1 MKEERYFYVP
11 DAATATELP
20 QEEAM
25 HALRVLRLAEG
36 DEISLVDGE
45 GTLYKAVITAATGKH
60 CHFDI
65 SERLPQQ
72 RPWKGR
78 LHIAMAP
85 TKMMERTEWM
95 AEKVT
100 EIGVDEL
107 SFPEC
112 RFSERRKLRK
122 ERIEKV
128 VVAAMKQ
135 SHKAWMPQVNEM
147 CTFKQLIDSEQGGL
161 KYICHCY
168 NEIEREDLV
177 TLLKEAAA
185 EARNNNTDNTTDED
199 ITILIGP
206 EGDFSVEEVRY
217 AMSKGYRSTSLGPSR
232 LRTET
237 AATVAATLARFFK
250 LTN

>member
-1 MKEERYFYVP
+1 
-11 DAATATELP
+11 
-20 QEEAM
+20 M
-25 HALRVLRLAEG
+25 HALRVLRLTEG

-45 GTLYKAVITAATGKH
+45 GTLYKAVITSATGKH
-60 CHFDI
+60 CHYDI
-65 SERLPQQ
+65 AESLPQQ
-72 RPWKGR
+72 RPWRGR

-112 RFSERRKLRK
+112 RFSERRKMRK
-122 ERIEKV
+122 ERVEKV

-135 SHKAWMPQVNEM
+135 SHKAWMPQVNDM
-147 CTFKQLIDSEQGGL
+147 CAFKQFIDNERGGR

-168 NEIEREDLV
+168 NEIERREL
-177 TLLKEAAA
+177 TSLLN
-185 EARNNNTDNTTDED
+185 EARDGGNGNAENGNTANED

-217 AMSKGYRSTSLGPSR
+217 AISKGYKSTSLGPSR

-237 AATVAATLARFFK
+237 AAIVAATVARF
-250 LTN
+250 TN

>member
-11 DAATATELP
+11 DAATAAELP

-25 HALRVLRLAEG
+25 HALRVLRLTEG
-36 DEISLVDGE
+36 DEISLVDGA
-45 GTLYKAVITAATGKH
+45 GTLYKAVITSAQGKR
-60 CHFDI
+60 CHYDI
-65 SERLPQQ
+65 TERLPQQ

-112 RFSERRKLRK
+112 RFSERRKMRT
-122 ERIEKV
+122 ERVEKV

-147 CTFKQLIDSEQGGL
+147 RPFKQFVDSDREGL
-161 KYICHCY
+161 KCICHCY
-168 NEIEREDLV
+168 NEIERREL
-177 TLLKEAAA
+177 TALLKEAASGDA
-185 EARNNNTDNTTDED
+185 DKEV
-199 ITILIGP
+199 TIMIGP
-206 EGDFSVEEVRY
+206 EGDFSIEEVRY
-217 AMSKGYRSTSLGPSR
+217 AMSKGYVSTSLGPSR

-237 AATVAATLARFFK
+237 AAIVAVTACQINK
-250 LTN
+250 

>member
-11 DAATATELP
+11 NAAAASELP

-25 HALRVLRLAEG
+25 HALRVLRLTEG

-45 GTLYKAVITAATGKH
+45 GTLYKAVITSATGKH
-60 CHFDI
+60 CHYDI
-65 SERLPQQ
+65 AESLPQQ
-72 RPWKGR
+72 RPWRGR

-112 RFSERRKLRK
+112 RFSERRKMRK
-122 ERIEKV
+122 ERVEKV

-135 SHKAWMPQVNEM
+135 SHKAWMPQVNDM
-147 CTFKQLIDSEQGGL
+147 CAFKQFIDNERGGR

-168 NEIEREDLV
+168 NEIERREL
-177 TLLKEAAA
+177 TSLLRESAESNAA
-185 EARNNNTDNTTDED
+185 TGDTSDED
-199 ITILIGP
+199 VTILIGP

-217 AMSKGYRSTSLGPSR
+217 AISKGYKSTSLGPSR

-237 AATVAATLARFFK
+237 AAIVAATVARF
-250 LTN
+250 TN

>member
-11 DAATATELP
+11 DAAAASELP

-25 HALRVLRLAEG
+25 HALRVLRLTEG
-36 DEISLVDGE
+36 DEISLVDGD
-45 GTLYKAVITAATGKH
+45 GTLYKAVITSATGKH
-60 CHFDI
+60 CHYDI
-65 SERLPQQ
+65 AESLPQQ
-72 RPWKGR
+72 RPWKGK

-112 RFSERRKLRK
+112 RFSERRKMRK
-122 ERIEKV
+122 ERVEKV

-135 SHKAWMPQVNEM
+135 SHKAWMPQVNDM
-147 CTFKQLIDSEQGGL
+147 CAFKQFIDNERGGR

-168 NEIEREDLV
+168 NEIERREL
-177 TLLKEAAA
+177 TSLLRESAESNAA
-185 EARNNNTDNTTDED
+185 TGDTSDED
-199 ITILIGP
+199 VTILIGP
-206 EGDFSVEEVRY
+206 EGDFSIEEVRY
-217 AMSKGYRSTSLGPSR
+217 AVSKGYKSTSLGPSR

-237 AATVAATLARFFK
+237 AAIVAATVARF
-250 LTN
+250 TN

>member
-1 MKEERYFYVP
+1 
-11 DAATATELP
+11 
-20 QEEAM
+20 
-25 HALRVLRLAEG
+25 
-36 DEISLVDGE
+36 
-45 GTLYKAVITAATGKH
+45 
-60 CHFDI
+60 
-65 SERLPQQ
+65 
-72 RPWKGR
+72 
-78 LHIAMAP
+78 
-85 TKMMERTEWM
+85 MERTEWM

-147 CTFKQLIDSEQGGL
+147 CTFKQLIDSERGGL

-185 EARNNNTDNTTDED
+185 KAEGSTDED

>member
-11 DAATATELP
+11 DAAAASELP

-25 HALRVLRLAEG
+25 HALRVLRLTEG

-45 GTLYKAVITAATGKH
+45 GTLYRAVITSATGKH
-60 CHFDI
+60 CHYDI
-65 SERLPQQ
+65 AESLPQQ
-72 RPWKGR
+72 RPWKGK

-112 RFSERRKLRK
+112 RFSERRKMRK
-122 ERIEKV
+122 ERVEKV

-135 SHKAWMPQVNEM
+135 SHKAWMPQVNDM
-147 CTFKQLIDSEQGGL
+147 CAFKQFIDNERGGR

-168 NEIEREDLV
+168 NEIERREL
-177 TLLKEAAA
+177 TSLLRESAESNAA
-185 EARNNNTDNTTDED
+185 TGDTSDED
-199 ITILIGP
+199 VTILIGP

-217 AMSKGYRSTSLGPSR
+217 AISKGYKSTSLGPSR

-237 AATVAATLARFFK
+237 AAIVAATVARF
-250 LTN
+250 TN

>member
-1 MKEERYFYVP
+1 
-11 DAATATELP
+11 
-20 QEEAM
+20 M
-25 HALRVLRLAEG
+25 HALRVLRLTEG

-45 GTLYKAVITAATGKH
+45 GTLYKAVITSATGKH
-60 CHFDI
+60 CHYDI
-65 SERLPQQ
+65 AESLPQQ

-112 RFSERRKLRK
+112 RFSERRKMRK
-122 ERIEKV
+122 ERVEKV

-135 SHKAWMPQVNEM
+135 SHKAWMPQVNDM
-147 CTFKQLIDSEQGGL
+147 CAFKQFIDNERGGR

-168 NEIEREDLV
+168 NEIERREL
-177 TLLKEAAA
+177 TSLLRESAESNAA
-185 EARNNNTDNTTDED
+185 TGDTSDED
-199 ITILIGP
+199 VTILIGP
-206 EGDFSVEEVRY
+206 EGDFSIDEVKY
-217 AMSKGYRSTSLGPSR
+217 AISKGYKSTSLGPSR

-237 AATVAATLARFFK
+237 AAIVAATVARF
-250 LTN
+250 TN

>member
-1 MKEERYFYVP
+1 
-11 DAATATELP
+11 
-20 QEEAM
+20 M
-25 HALRVLRLAEG
+25 HALRVLRLTEG
-36 DEISLVDGE
+36 DEINLVDGE

-60 CHFDI
+60 CHYDI
-65 SERLPQQ
+65 AERLPQQ
-72 RPWKGR
+72 RPWRGR

-135 SHKAWMPQVNEM
+135 SHKAWMPQVNDM
-147 CTFKQLIDSEQGGL
+147 CTFKQLIDNERSGL

-168 NEIEREDLV
+168 NEIEREELA
-177 TLLKEAAA
+177 TMLREATHKAGSNA
-185 EARNNNTDNTTDED
+185 EAGDTDGED

-206 EGDFSVEEVRY
+206 EGDFSIEEVRY
-217 AMSKGYRSTSLGPSR
+217 AISKGYKSTSLGPSR

-237 AATVAATLARFFK
+237 AAIVAATLARF
-250 LTN
+250 TN

>member
-11 DAATATELP
+11 DAAAASELP

-25 HALRVLRLAEG
+25 HALRVLRLTEG

-45 GTLYKAVITAATGKH
+45 GTLYRAVITSATGKR
-60 CHFDI
+60 CHYDI
-65 SERLPQQ
+65 AESLPQQ
-72 RPWKGR
+72 RPWRGR

-112 RFSERRKLRK
+112 RFSERRKMRK
-122 ERIEKV
+122 ERVEKV

-135 SHKAWMPQVNEM
+135 SHKAWMPQVNDM
-147 CTFKQLIDSEQGGL
+147 CAFKQFIDNERGGR

-168 NEIEREDLV
+168 NEIERREL
-177 TLLKEAAA
+177 TSLLRESAESNAA
-185 EARNNNTDNTTDED
+185 TGDTSDED
-199 ITILIGP
+199 VTILIGP

-217 AMSKGYRSTSLGPSR
+217 AISKGYKSTSLGPSR

-237 AATVAATLARFFK
+237 AAIVAATVARF
-250 LTN
+250 TN

>member
-11 DAATATELP
+11 DAAAASELP

-25 HALRVLRLAEG
+25 HALRVLRLTEG

-45 GTLYKAVITAATGKH
+45 GTLYRAVITSATGKH
-60 CHFDI
+60 CHYDI
-65 SERLPQQ
+65 AESLPQQ
-72 RPWKGR
+72 RPWRGR

-112 RFSERRKLRK
+112 RFSERRKMRK
-122 ERIEKV
+122 ERVEKV

-135 SHKAWMPQVNEM
+135 SHKAWMPQVNDM
-147 CTFKQLIDSEQGGL
+147 CAFKQFIDNERGGR

-168 NEIEREDLV
+168 NEIERREL
-177 TLLKEAAA
+177 TSLLRESAESNAA
-185 EARNNNTDNTTDED
+185 TGDTSDED
-199 ITILIGP
+199 VTILIGP
-206 EGDFSVEEVRY
+206 EGDFSIDEVKY
-217 AMSKGYRSTSLGPSR
+217 AISKGYKSTSLGPSR

-237 AATVAATLARFFK
+237 AAIVAATVARF
-250 LTN
+250 TN

>member
-1 MKEERYFYVP
+1 
-11 DAATATELP
+11 
-20 QEEAM
+20 M
-25 HALRVLRLAEG
+25 HALRVLRLTEG

-45 GTLYKAVITAATGKH
+45 GTLYKAVITSATGKH
-60 CHFDI
+60 CHYDI
-65 SERLPQQ
+65 AESLPQQ
-72 RPWKGR
+72 RPWRDR

-112 RFSERRKLRK
+112 RFSERRKMRK
-122 ERIEKV
+122 ERVEKV

-135 SHKAWMPQVNEM
+135 SHKAWMPQVNDM
-147 CTFKQLIDSEQGGL
+147 CAFKQFIDNERGGR

-168 NEIEREDLV
+168 NEIERREL
-177 TLLKEAAA
+177 TSLLRESAESNAA
-185 EARNNNTDNTTDED
+185 TGDTSDED
-199 ITILIGP
+199 VTILIGP
-206 EGDFSVEEVRY
+206 EGDFSIEEVRY
-217 AMSKGYRSTSLGPSR
+217 AISKGYKSTSLGPSR

-237 AATVAATLARFFK
+237 AAIVAATVARF
-250 LTN
+250 TN

>member
-11 DAATATELP
+11 DAAAASELP

-25 HALRVLRLAEG
+25 HALRVLRLTEG

-45 GTLYKAVITAATGKH
+45 GTLYRAVITSATGKH
-60 CHFDI
+60 CHYDI
-65 SERLPQQ
+65 AESLPQQ

-112 RFSERRKLRK
+112 RFSERRKMRK
-122 ERIEKV
+122 ERVEKV

-135 SHKAWMPQVNEM
+135 SHKAWMPQVNDM
-147 CTFKQLIDSEQGGL
+147 CAFKQFIDNERGGR

-168 NEIEREDLV
+168 NEIERREL
-177 TLLKEAAA
+177 TSLLRESAESNAA
-185 EARNNNTDNTTDED
+185 TGDTSDED
-199 ITILIGP
+199 VTILIGP

-217 AMSKGYRSTSLGPSR
+217 AISKGYKSTSLGPSR

-237 AATVAATLARFFK
+237 AAIVAATVARF
-250 LTN
+250 TN

>member
-1 MKEERYFYVP
+1 
-11 DAATATELP
+11 
-20 QEEAM
+20 M
-25 HALRVLRLAEG
+25 HALRVLRLTEG

-45 GTLYKAVITAATGKH
+45 GTLYKAVITSATGKH
-60 CHFDI
+60 CHYDI
-65 SERLPQQ
+65 AESLPQQ
-72 RPWKGR
+72 RSWRGR

-112 RFSERRKLRK
+112 RFSERRKMRK
-122 ERIEKV
+122 ERVEKV

-135 SHKAWMPQVNEM
+135 SHKAWMPQVNDM
-147 CTFKQLIDSEQGGL
+147 CAFKQFIDNERGGR

-168 NEIEREDLV
+168 NEIERREL
-177 TLLKEAAA
+177 TSLLRESAESNAA
-185 EARNNNTDNTTDED
+185 TGDTSDED
-199 ITILIGP
+199 VTILIGP
-206 EGDFSVEEVRY
+206 EGDFSVDEVRY
-217 AMSKGYRSTSLGPSR
+217 AVSKGYKSTSLGPSR

-237 AATVAATLARFFK
+237 AAIVAATVARF
-250 LTN
+250 TN

>member
-1 MKEERYFYVP
+1 
-11 DAATATELP
+11 
-20 QEEAM
+20 M
-25 HALRVLRLAEG
+25 HALRVLRLTEG

-45 GTLYKAVITAATGKH
+45 GTLYRAVITSATGKH
-60 CHFDI
+60 CHYDI
-65 SERLPQQ
+65 AESLPQQ
-72 RPWKGR
+72 RPWRGR

-112 RFSERRKLRK
+112 RFSERRKMRK

-135 SHKAWMPQVNEM
+135 SHKAWMPQVNDM
-147 CTFKQLIDSEQGGL
+147 CAFKQFIDNERGGR

-168 NEIEREDLV
+168 NEIERREL
-177 TLLKEAAA
+177 TSLLRESAESNAA
-185 EARNNNTDNTTDED
+185 TGDTSDED
-199 ITILIGP
+199 VTILIGP

-217 AMSKGYRSTSLGPSR
+217 AISKGYKSTSLGPSR

-237 AATVAATLARFFK
+237 AAIVAATVARF
-250 LTN
+250 TN

>member
-11 DAATATELP
+11 DAAAASELP

-25 HALRVLRLAEG
+25 HALRVLRLTEG

-45 GTLYKAVITAATGKH
+45 GTLYRAVITSATGKH
-60 CHFDI
+60 CHYDI
-65 SERLPQQ
+65 AESLPQQ
-72 RPWKGR
+72 RPWRGR

-100 EIGVDEL
+100 EIGEDEL

-112 RFSERRKLRK
+112 RFSERRKMRK
-122 ERIEKV
+122 ERVEKV

-135 SHKAWMPQVNEM
+135 SHKAWMPQVNDM
-147 CTFKQLIDSEQGGL
+147 CAFKQFIDNERGGR

-168 NEIEREDLV
+168 NEIERREL
-177 TLLKEAAA
+177 TSLLRESAESNAA
-185 EARNNNTDNTTDED
+185 TGDTSDED
-199 ITILIGP
+199 VTILIGP

-217 AMSKGYRSTSLGPSR
+217 AISKGYKSTSLGPSR

-237 AATVAATLARFFK
+237 AAIVAATVARF
-250 LTN
+250 TN

>member
-11 DAATATELP
+11 DAAAASELP

-25 HALRVLRLAEG
+25 HALRVLRLTEG

-45 GTLYKAVITAATGKH
+45 GTLYKAVITSATGKH
-60 CHFDI
+60 CHYDI
-65 SERLPQQ
+65 AESLPQQ

-112 RFSERRKLRK
+112 RFSERRKMRK
-122 ERIEKV
+122 ERVEKV

-135 SHKAWMPQVNEM
+135 SHKAWMPQVNDM
-147 CTFKQLIDSEQGGL
+147 CALKQFIDNERGGR

-168 NEIEREDLV
+168 NEIERREL
-177 TLLKEAAA
+177 TSLLRESAESNAA
-185 EARNNNTDNTTDED
+185 TGDTSDED
-199 ITILIGP
+199 VTILIGP

-217 AMSKGYRSTSLGPSR
+217 AISKGYKSTSLGPSR

-237 AATVAATLARFFK
+237 AAIVAATVARF
-250 LTN
+250 TN

>member
-1 MKEERYFYVP
+1 
-11 DAATATELP
+11 
-20 QEEAM
+20 M
-25 HALRVLRLAEG
+25 HALRVLRLTEG

-45 GTLYKAVITAATGKH
+45 GTLYKAVITSATGKH
-60 CHFDI
+60 CHYDI
-65 SERLPQQ
+65 AESLPQQ
-72 RPWKGR
+72 RPWRGR

-112 RFSERRKLRK
+112 RFSERRKMRK
-122 ERIEKV
+122 ERVEKV

-135 SHKAWMPQVNEM
+135 SHKAWMPQVNDM
-147 CTFKQLIDSEQGGL
+147 CAFKQFIDNERGGR

-168 NEIEREDLV
+168 NEIERSEL
-177 TLLKEAAA
+177 TSLLREGAESNAA
-185 EARNNNTDNTTDED
+185 TGDTSDED
-199 ITILIGP
+199 VTILIGP
-206 EGDFSVEEVRY
+206 EGDFSIDEVKY
-217 AMSKGYRSTSLGPSR
+217 AVSKGYKSTSLGPSR

-237 AATVAATLARFFK
+237 AAIVAATVARF
-250 LTN
+250 TN

>member
-11 DAATATELP
+11 DAAAASELP

-25 HALRVLRLAEG
+25 HALRVLRLTEG

-45 GTLYKAVITAATGKH
+45 GTLYKAVITSATGKH
-60 CHFDI
+60 CHYDI
-65 SERLPQQ
+65 AESLPQQ
-72 RPWKGR
+72 RPWKGK

-112 RFSERRKLRK
+112 RFSERRKMRK

-135 SHKAWMPQVNEM
+135 SHKAWMPQVNDM
-147 CTFKQLIDSEQGGL
+147 CAFKQFIDNERGGR

-168 NEIEREDLV
+168 NEIERREL
-177 TLLKEAAA
+177 TSLLRESAESNAA
-185 EARNNNTDNTTDED
+185 TGDTSDED
-199 ITILIGP
+199 VTILIGP
-206 EGDFSVEEVRY
+206 EGDFSIEEVRY
-217 AMSKGYRSTSLGPSR
+217 AVSKGYKSTSLGPSR

-237 AATVAATLARFFK
+237 AAIVAATVARF
-250 LTN
+250 TN

>member
-1 MKEERYFYVP
+1 
-11 DAATATELP
+11 
-20 QEEAM
+20 M
-25 HALRVLRLAEG
+25 HALRVLRLTEG

-45 GTLYKAVITAATGKH
+45 GTLYKAVITSATGKH
-60 CHFDI
+60 CHYDI
-65 SERLPQQ
+65 AESLPQQ
-72 RPWKGR
+72 RPWRGR

-112 RFSERRKLRK
+112 RFSERRKMRK

-135 SHKAWMPQVNEM
+135 SHKAWMPQVNDM
-147 CTFKQLIDSEQGGL
+147 CAFKQFIDNERGGR

-168 NEIEREDLV
+168 NEIERREL
-177 TLLKEAAA
+177 TSLLRESAESNAA
-185 EARNNNTDNTTDED
+185 TGDTSDED
-199 ITILIGP
+199 VTILIGP

-217 AMSKGYRSTSLGPSR
+217 AISKGYKSTSLGPSR

-237 AATVAATLARFFK
+237 AAIVAATVARF
-250 LTN
+250 TN

>member
-11 DAATATELP
+11 DAAAASELP

-25 HALRVLRLAEG
+25 HALRVLRLTEG

-45 GTLYKAVITAATGKH
+45 GTLYKAVITSATGKH
-60 CHFDI
+60 CHYDI
-65 SERLPQQ
+65 AESLPQQ
-72 RPWKGR
+72 RPWKGK

-112 RFSERRKLRK
+112 RFSERRKMRK
-122 ERIEKV
+122 ERVEKV

-135 SHKAWMPQVNEM
+135 SHKAWMPQVNDM
-147 CTFKQLIDSEQGGL
+147 CTFKQFIDNERGGR

-168 NEIEREDLV
+168 NEIERREL
-177 TLLKEAAA
+177 TSLLRESAESNAA
-185 EARNNNTDNTTDED
+185 TGDTSDED
-199 ITILIGP
+199 VTILIGP
-206 EGDFSVEEVRY
+206 EGDFSIEEVRY
-217 AMSKGYRSTSLGPSR
+217 AVSEGYKSTSLGPSR

-237 AATVAATLARFFK
+237 AAIVAATVARF
-250 LTN
+250 TN

>member
-1 MKEERYFYVP
+1 
-11 DAATATELP
+11 
-20 QEEAM
+20 M
-25 HALRVLRLAEG
+25 HALRVLRLTEG

-45 GTLYKAVITAATGKH
+45 GTLYKAVITSATGKH
-60 CHFDI
+60 CHYDI
-65 SERLPQQ
+65 AESLPQQ
-72 RPWKGR
+72 RPWRGR

-112 RFSERRKLRK
+112 RFSERRKMRK
-122 ERIEKV
+122 ERVEKV

-135 SHKAWMPQVNEM
+135 SHKAWMPQVNDM
-147 CTFKQLIDSEQGGL
+147 CAFKQFIDNERGGR

-168 NEIEREDLV
+168 NEIERREL
-177 TLLKEAAA
+177 TSLLRESAESNAA
-185 EARNNNTDNTTDED
+185 TGDTSDED
-199 ITILIGP
+199 VTILIGP
-206 EGDFSVEEVRY
+206 EGDFSIDEVKY
-217 AMSKGYRSTSLGPSR
+217 AVSKGYKSTSLGPSR

-237 AATVAATLARFFK
+237 AAIVAATVARY
-250 LTN
+250 TN

>member
-11 DAATATELP
+11 DAAAASELP

-25 HALRVLRLAEG
+25 HALRVLRLTEG

-45 GTLYKAVITAATGKH
+45 GTLYKAVITSATGKH
-60 CHFDI
+60 CHYDI
-65 SERLPQQ
+65 AESLPQQ
-72 RPWKGR
+72 RPWRGR

-112 RFSERRKLRK
+112 RFSERRKMRK

-135 SHKAWMPQVNEM
+135 SHKAWMPQVNDM
-147 CTFKQLIDSEQGGL
+147 CAFKQFIDNERGGR

-168 NEIEREDLV
+168 NEIERREL
-177 TLLKEAAA
+177 TSLLRESAESNAA
-185 EARNNNTDNTTDED
+185 TGDTSDED
-199 ITILIGP
+199 VTILIGP

-217 AMSKGYRSTSLGPSR
+217 AISKGYKSTSLGPSR

-237 AATVAATLARFFK
+237 AAIVAATVARF
-250 LTN
+250 TN

>member
-11 DAATATELP
+11 DAAAASELP

-25 HALRVLRLAEG
+25 HALRVLRLTEG

-45 GTLYKAVITAATGKH
+45 GTLYRAVITSATGKH
-60 CHFDI
+60 CHYDI
-65 SERLPQQ
+65 AETLPQQ
-72 RPWKGR
+72 RPWRGR

-112 RFSERRKLRK
+112 RFSERRKMRK

-135 SHKAWMPQVNEM
+135 SHKAWMPQVNDM
-147 CTFKQLIDSEQGGL
+147 CAFKQFIDNERGGR

-168 NEIEREDLV
+168 NEIERREL
-177 TLLKEAAA
+177 TSLLRESAESNAA
-185 EARNNNTDNTTDED
+185 TGDTSDED
-199 ITILIGP
+199 VTILIGP

-217 AMSKGYRSTSLGPSR
+217 AISKG
-232 LRTET
+232 
-237 AATVAATLARFFK
+237 
-250 LTN
+250 

>member
-1 MKEERYFYVP
+1 
-11 DAATATELP
+11 
-20 QEEAM
+20 M
-25 HALRVLRLAEG
+25 HALRVLRLTEG

-45 GTLYKAVITAATGKH
+45 GTLYKAVITSATGKH
-60 CHFDI
+60 CHYDI
-65 SERLPQQ
+65 AEGLPQQ
-72 RPWKGR
+72 RPWRGR

-112 RFSERRKLRK
+112 RFSERRKMRK
-122 ERIEKV
+122 ERVEKV

-135 SHKAWMPQVNEM
+135 SHKAWMPQVNDM
-147 CTFKQLIDSEQGGL
+147 CAFKQFIDNERGGR

-168 NEIEREDLV
+168 NEIERREL
-177 TLLKEAAA
+177 TSLLRESAESNAA
-185 EARNNNTDNTTDED
+185 TGDTSDED
-199 ITILIGP
+199 VTILIGP
-206 EGDFSVEEVRY
+206 EGDFSIEEVRY
-217 AMSKGYRSTSLGPSR
+217 AISKGYKSTSLGPSR

-237 AATVAATLARFFK
+237 AAIVAATVARF
-250 LTN
+250 TN

>member
-11 DAATATELP
+11 DAAAASELP

-25 HALRVLRLAEG
+25 HALRVLRLTEG

-45 GTLYKAVITAATGKH
+45 GTLYRAVITSATGKH
-60 CHFDI
+60 CHYDI
-65 SERLPQQ
+65 AESLPQQ
-72 RPWKGR
+72 RPWKGK

-112 RFSERRKLRK
+112 RFSERRKMRK
-122 ERIEKV
+122 ERVEKV

-135 SHKAWMPQVNEM
+135 SHKAWMPQVNDM
-147 CTFKQLIDSEQGGL
+147 CAFKQFIDNERGGR

-168 NEIEREDLV
+168 NEIERREL
-177 TLLKEAAA
+177 TSLLRESAESNAA
-185 EARNNNTDNTTDED
+185 TGDTSDED
-199 ITILIGP
+199 VTILIGP
-206 EGDFSVEEVRY
+206 EGDFSIDEVRY
-217 AMSKGYRSTSLGPSR
+217 AISKGYKSTSLGPSR

-237 AATVAATLARFFK
+237 AAIVAATVARF
-250 LTN
+250 TN

>member
-11 DAATATELP
+11 DAAAASELP

-25 HALRVLRLAEG
+25 HALRVLRLTEG

-45 GTLYKAVITAATGKH
+45 GTLYKAVITSATGKH
-60 CHFDI
+60 CHYDI
-65 SERLPQQ
+65 AESLPQQ

-112 RFSERRKLRK
+112 RFSERRKMRK
-122 ERIEKV
+122 ERVEKV

-135 SHKAWMPQVNEM
+135 SHKAWMPQVNDM
-147 CTFKQLIDSEQGGL
+147 CAFKQFIDNERGGR

-168 NEIEREDLV
+168 NEIERREL
-177 TLLKEAAA
+177 TSLLRESAESNAA
-185 EARNNNTDNTTDED
+185 TGDTSDED
-199 ITILIGP
+199 VTILIGP

-217 AMSKGYRSTSLGPSR
+217 AISKGYKSTSLGPSR

-237 AATVAATLARFFK
+237 AAIVAATVARF
-250 LTN
+250 TN

>member
-1 MKEERYFYVP
+1 
-11 DAATATELP
+11 
-20 QEEAM
+20 M
-25 HALRVLRLAEG
+25 HALRVLRLTEG

-45 GTLYKAVITAATGKH
+45 GTLYKAVITSATGKH
-60 CHFDI
+60 CHYDI
-65 SERLPQQ
+65 AESLPQQ
-72 RPWKGR
+72 RPWRGR

-112 RFSERRKLRK
+112 RFSERRKMRK
-122 ERIEKV
+122 ERVEKV

-135 SHKAWMPQVNEM
+135 SHKAWMPQVNDM
-147 CTFKQLIDSEQGGL
+147 CAFKQFIDNERGGR

-168 NEIEREDLV
+168 NEIERREL
-177 TLLKEAAA
+177 TSLLRESAESNAA
-185 EARNNNTDNTTDED
+185 TGDTSDED
-199 ITILIGP
+199 VTILIGP

-217 AMSKGYRSTSLGPSR
+217 AISKGYKSTSLGPSR

-237 AATVAATLARFFK
+237 AAIVAATVARF
-250 LTN
+250 TN

>member
-11 DAATATELP
+11 DAAAASELP

-25 HALRVLRLAEG
+25 HALRVLRLTEG

-45 GTLYKAVITAATGKH
+45 GTLYRAVITSATGKH
-60 CHFDI
+60 CHYDI
-65 SERLPQQ
+65 AESLPQQ
-72 RPWKGR
+72 RPWKGK

-112 RFSERRKLRK
+112 RFSERRKMRK
-122 ERIEKV
+122 ERVEKV

-135 SHKAWMPQVNEM
+135 SHKAWMPQVNDM
-147 CTFKQLIDSEQGGL
+147 CAFKQFIDNERGGR

-168 NEIEREDLV
+168 NEIERREL
-177 TLLKEAAA
+177 TSLLRESAESNAA
-185 EARNNNTDNTTDED
+185 TGDTSDED
-199 ITILIGP
+199 VTILIGP
-206 EGDFSVEEVRY
+206 EGDFSIEEVRY
-217 AMSKGYRSTSLGPSR
+217 AVSKGYKSTSLGPSR

-237 AATVAATLARFFK
+237 AAIVAATVARF
-250 LTN
+250 TN

>member
-11 DAATATELP
+11 DAAAASELP

-25 HALRVLRLAEG
+25 HALRVLRLTEG

-45 GTLYKAVITAATGKH
+45 GMLYKAVITSATGKH
-60 CHFDI
+60 CHYDI
-65 SERLPQQ
+65 AESLPQQ
-72 RPWKGR
+72 RPWRGR

-112 RFSERRKLRK
+112 RFSERCKMPK

-135 SHKAWMPQVNEM
+135 SHKAWMPQVNDM
-147 CTFKQLIDSEQGGL
+147 CAFKQFIDNERGGR

-168 NEIEREDLV
+168 NEIERREL
-177 TLLKEAAA
+177 TSLLRESAESNAA
-185 EARNNNTDNTTDED
+185 TGDTSDED
-199 ITILIGP
+199 VTILIGP

-217 AMSKGYRSTSLGPSR
+217 AISKGYKSTSLGPSR

-237 AATVAATLARFFK
+237 AAIVAATVARF
-250 LTN
+250 TN

>member
-11 DAATATELP
+11 DAAAASELP

-25 HALRVLRLAEG
+25 HALRVLRLTEG

-45 GTLYKAVITAATGKH
+45 GTLYKAVITSATGKH
-60 CHFDI
+60 CHYDI
-65 SERLPQQ
+65 AESLPQQ
-72 RPWKGR
+72 RPWKGK

-112 RFSERRKLRK
+112 RFSERRKMRK
-122 ERIEKV
+122 ERVEKV

-135 SHKAWMPQVNEM
+135 SHKAWMPQVNDM
-147 CTFKQLIDSEQGGL
+147 CAFKQFIDNERGGR

-168 NEIEREDLV
+168 NEIERREL
-177 TLLKEAAA
+177 TSLLRESAESNAA
-185 EARNNNTDNTTDED
+185 TGDTSDED
-199 ITILIGP
+199 VTILIGP
-206 EGDFSVEEVRY
+206 EGDFSIDEVKY
-217 AMSKGYRSTSLGPSR
+217 AVSKGYKSTSLGPSR

-237 AATVAATLARFFK
+237 AAIVAATVARF
-250 LTN
+250 TN

>member
-11 DAATATELP
+11 DAAAASELP

-25 HALRVLRLAEG
+25 HALRVLRLTEG

-45 GTLYKAVITAATGKH
+45 GTLYKAVITSATGKH
-60 CHFDI
+60 CHYDI
-65 SERLPQQ
+65 AESLPQQ
-72 RPWKGR
+72 RPWRGR

-112 RFSERRKLRK
+112 RFSERRKMRK
-122 ERIEKV
+122 ERVEKV

-135 SHKAWMPQVNEM
+135 SHKAWMPQVNDM
-147 CTFKQLIDSEQGGL
+147 CAFKQFIDNERGGR

-168 NEIEREDLV
+168 NEIERREL
-177 TLLKEAAA
+177 TSLLRESPESNAA
-185 EARNNNTDNTTDED
+185 TGDTSDED
-199 ITILIGP
+199 VTILIGP

-217 AMSKGYRSTSLGPSR
+217 AISKGYKSTSLGPSR

-237 AATVAATLARFFK
+237 AAIVAATVARF
-250 LTN
+250 TN

>member
-11 DAATATELP
+11 DAAATSELP

-25 HALRVLRLAEG
+25 HALRVLRLTEG

-45 GTLYKAVITAATGKH
+45 GTLYKAVITSATGKH
-60 CHFDI
+60 CHYDI
-65 SERLPQQ
+65 AESLPQQ
-72 RPWKGR
+72 RPWRGR

-112 RFSERRKLRK
+112 RFSERRKMRK
-122 ERIEKV
+122 ERVEKV

-135 SHKAWMPQVNEM
+135 SHKAWMPQVNDM
-147 CTFKQLIDSEQGGL
+147 CAFKQFIDNERGGR

-168 NEIEREDLV
+168 NEIERREL
-177 TLLKEAAA
+177 TSLLRESAESNAA
-185 EARNNNTDNTTDED
+185 TGDTSDED
-199 ITILIGP
+199 VTILIGP

-217 AMSKGYRSTSLGPSR
+217 AISKGYKSTSLGPSR

-237 AATVAATLARFFK
+237 AAIVAATVARF
-250 LTN
+250 TN

>member
-11 DAATATELP
+11 DAAAASELP

-25 HALRVLRLAEG
+25 HALRVLRLTEG

-45 GTLYKAVITAATGKH
+45 GTLYRAVITSATGKH
-60 CHFDI
+60 CHYDI
-65 SERLPQQ
+65 AETLPQQ
-72 RPWKGR
+72 RPWRGR

-112 RFSERRKLRK
+112 RFSERRKMRK

-135 SHKAWMPQVNEM
+135 SHKAWMPQVNDM
-147 CTFKQLIDSEQGGL
+147 CAFKQFIDNERGGR

-168 NEIEREDLV
+168 NEIERREL
-177 TLLKEAAA
+177 TSLLRESAESNAA
-185 EARNNNTDNTTDED
+185 TGDTSDED
-199 ITILIGP
+199 VTILIGP

-217 AMSKGYRSTSLGPSR
+217 AISKGYKSTSLGPSR

-237 AATVAATLARFFK
+237 AAIVAATVARF
-250 LTN
+250 TN

>member
-1 MKEERYFYVP
+1 
-11 DAATATELP
+11 
-20 QEEAM
+20 M
-25 HALRVLRLAEG
+25 HALRVLRLTEG

-45 GTLYKAVITAATGKH
+45 GTLYKAVITVATGKH
-60 CHFDI
+60 CHYDI
-65 SERLPQQ
+65 TECLPQQ
-72 RPWKGR
+72 RPWRGR

-112 RFSERRKLRK
+112 RFSERRKMRG
-122 ERIEKV
+122 ERMGKV
-128 VVAAMKQ
+128 VAAAMKQ

-147 CTFKQLIDSEQGGL
+147 CTFKQFIDKERQGR
-161 KYICHCY
+161 KFICHCY
-168 NEIEREDLV
+168 NEIARTELT
-177 TLLKEAAA
+177 TLLTEAAEMSDTGSNA
-185 EARNNNTDNTTDED
+185 SPASGTDCDED

-206 EGDFSVEEVRY
+206 EGDFSIDEVKY
-217 AMSKGYRSTSLGPSR
+217 ALSKGYRSASLGPSR

-237 AATVAATLARFFK
+237 AAIVAATLARFTK
-250 LTN
+250 SEVRSEK

>member
-11 DAATATELP
+11 DAAAASELP

-25 HALRVLRLAEG
+25 HALRVLRLTEG

-45 GTLYKAVITAATGKH
+45 GTLYRAVITSATGKH
-60 CHFDI
+60 CHYDI
-65 SERLPQQ
+65 AETMHQQ
-72 RPWKGR
+72 RPWRGR

-112 RFSERRKLRK
+112 RFSERRKMRK

-135 SHKAWMPQVNEM
+135 SHKAWMPQVNDM
-147 CTFKQLIDSEQGGL
+147 CAFKQFIDNERGGR

-168 NEIEREDLV
+168 NEIERREL
-177 TLLKEAAA
+177 TSLLRESAESNAA
-185 EARNNNTDNTTDED
+185 TGDTSDED
-199 ITILIGP
+199 VTILIGP

-217 AMSKGYRSTSLGPSR
+217 AISKGYKSTSLGPSR

-237 AATVAATLARFFK
+237 AAIVAATVARF
-250 LTN
+250 TN

>member
-1 MKEERYFYVP
+1 
-11 DAATATELP
+11 
-20 QEEAM
+20 M
-25 HALRVLRLAEG
+25 HALRVLRLTEG

-45 GTLYKAVITAATGKH
+45 GTLYKAVITSATGKH
-60 CHFDI
+60 CHYDI
-65 SERLPQQ
+65 AESLPQQ
-72 RPWKGR
+72 RPWRGR

-112 RFSERRKLRK
+112 RFSERRKMRK
-122 ERIEKV
+122 ERVEKV

-135 SHKAWMPQVNEM
+135 SHKAWMPQVNDM
-147 CTFKQLIDSEQGGL
+147 CAFKQFIDNERGGR

-168 NEIEREDLV
+168 NEIERREL
-177 TLLKEAAA
+177 TSLLRESAESNAA
-185 EARNNNTDNTTDED
+185 TGDTSDED
-199 ITILIGP
+199 VTILIGP
-206 EGDFSVEEVRY
+206 EGDFSIDEVRY
-217 AMSKGYRSTSLGPSR
+217 AISKGYKSTSLGPSR

-237 AATVAATLARFFK
+237 AAIVAATVARF
-250 LTN
+250 TN

>member
-1 MKEERYFYVP
+1 
-11 DAATATELP
+11 
-20 QEEAM
+20 M
-25 HALRVLRLAEG
+25 HALRVLRLTEG

-45 GTLYKAVITAATGKH
+45 GTLYKAVITSATGKH
-60 CHFDI
+60 CHYDI
-65 SERLPQQ
+65 AESLPQQ
-72 RPWKGR
+72 RPWKGK

-112 RFSERRKLRK
+112 RFSERRKMRK
-122 ERIEKV
+122 ERVEKV

-135 SHKAWMPQVNEM
+135 SHKAWMPQVNDM
-147 CTFKQLIDSEQGGL
+147 CAFKQFIDNERGGR

-168 NEIEREDLV
+168 NEIERREL
-177 TLLKEAAA
+177 TSLLRESAESNAA
-185 EARNNNTDNTTDED
+185 TGDTSDED
-199 ITILIGP
+199 VTILIGP

-217 AMSKGYRSTSLGPSR
+217 AISKGYKSTSLGPSR

-237 AATVAATLARFFK
+237 AAIVAATVARF
-250 LTN
+250 TN

>member
-11 DAATATELP
+11 DAAAASELP

-25 HALRVLRLAEG
+25 HALRVLRLTEG

-45 GTLYKAVITAATGKH
+45 GTLYRAVITSATGKH
-60 CHFDI
+60 CHYDI
-65 SERLPQQ
+65 AESLPQQ
-72 RPWKGR
+72 RPWRGR

-112 RFSERRKLRK
+112 RFSERRKMRK
-122 ERIEKV
+122 ERVEKV

-135 SHKAWMPQVNEM
+135 SHKAWMPQVNDM
-147 CTFKQLIDSEQGGL
+147 CAFKQFIDNERGGR

-168 NEIEREDLV
+168 NEIERREL
-177 TLLKEAAA
+177 TSLLRESAESNAA
-185 EARNNNTDNTTDED
+185 TGDTSDED
-199 ITILIGP
+199 VTILIGP

-217 AMSKGYRSTSLGPSR
+217 AISKGYKSTSLGPSR

-237 AATVAATLARFFK
+237 AAIVAATVARF
-250 LTN
+250 TN

>member
-11 DAATATELP
+11 DAAAASELP

-25 HALRVLRLAEG
+25 HALRVLRLTEG

-45 GTLYKAVITAATGKH
+45 GTLYKAVITSATGKH
-60 CHFDI
+60 CHYDI
-65 SERLPQQ
+65 AESLPQQ
-72 RPWKGR
+72 RPWRGR

-112 RFSERRKLRK
+112 RFSERRKMRK
-122 ERIEKV
+122 ERVEKV

-135 SHKAWMPQVNEM
+135 SHKAWMPQVNDM
-147 CTFKQLIDSEQGGL
+147 CAFKQFIDNERGGR

-168 NEIEREDLV
+168 NEIERREL
-177 TLLKEAAA
+177 TSLLRESAESNAA
-185 EARNNNTDNTTDED
+185 TGDTSDED

-206 EGDFSVEEVRY
+206 EGDFSIDEVKY
-217 AMSKGYRSTSLGPSR
+217 AVSKGYKSTSLGPSR

-237 AATVAATLARFFK
+237 AAIVAATVARF
-250 LTN
+250 TN

>member
-11 DAATATELP
+11 DAAAASELP

-25 HALRVLRLAEG
+25 HALRVLRLTEG

-45 GTLYKAVITAATGKH
+45 GTLYKAVITSATGKH
-60 CHFDI
+60 CHYDI
-65 SERLPQQ
+65 AESLPQQ
-72 RPWKGR
+72 RPWRDR

-112 RFSERRKLRK
+112 RFSERRKMRK
-122 ERIEKV
+122 ERVEKV

-135 SHKAWMPQVNEM
+135 SHKAWMPQVNDM
-147 CTFKQLIDSEQGGL
+147 CAFKQFIDNERGGR

-168 NEIEREDLV
+168 NEIERREL
-177 TLLKEAAA
+177 TSLLRESAESNAA
-185 EARNNNTDNTTDED
+185 TGDTSDED
-199 ITILIGP
+199 VTILIGP

-217 AMSKGYRSTSLGPSR
+217 AISKGYKSTSLGPSR

-237 AATVAATLARFFK
+237 AAIVAATVARF
-250 LTN
+250 TN